1 VKRRL
6 GRQEAQMLAYLQMR
20 RQGLVRSGEVAAA
33 LRLTR
38 LQERELFRRMARGRL
53 IARVR
58 PGLYLV
64 PPQLPLGGSWS
75 PGEVLALSTLVEDR
89 QGRYQICG
97 PNAFNRYGLDDQ
109 VPTRLYAYN
118 NRFSGDR
125 TVGAVALTLIKVADE
140 RLGDVEEVAYADGST
155 AIYSSRVRTLADGVY
170 DWARFNSLPRAFAW
184 IERELTARR
193 VTAADLV
200 RVTLRYGDVG
210 TMRRIGAL
218 LDRMGVGASLLRG
231 LEREL
236 EPSSSFIAWDPS
248 RPRRGTLDRRWGV
261 VWNDRA

>member
-1 VKRRL
+1 
-6 GRQEAQMLAYLQMR
+6 
-20 RQGLVRSGEVAAA
+20 
-33 LRLTR
+33 
-38 LQERELFRRMARGRL
+38 
-53 IARVR
+53 
-58 PGLYLV
+58 
-64 PPQLPLGGSWS
+64 
-75 PGEVLALSTLVEDR
+75 
-89 QGRYQICG
+89 
-97 PNAFNRYGLDDQ
+97 
-109 VPTRLYAYN
+109 
-118 NRFSGDR
+118 
-125 TVGAVALTLIKVADE
+125 VALTLIKVADE